1 MYIVSWK
8 RKGMPDEIKRFSS
21 ERKAKSYLQKLKQN
35 GRDAYLT
42 KV

>member
-21 ERKAKSYLQKLKQN
+21 ELKANAFYQKLKQN